1 MHPQYP
7 PFRLATLGA
16 ILVIAAFL
24 LFTRL
29 GHYAFWDDEAVTA
42 LGAKGI
48 LLTGNTSVLMDH
60 GNIVA
65 YHNGEIISGFL
76 DRVDPPLETY
86 VTAVSFALCKPGT
99 LAGRLPFALAGLG
112 VFALVLLWVR
122 RESWAVFLVVA
133 IGFVTNVSL
142 ILYCR
147 QCRYYALSIFFS
159 VAFVYVYW
167 RWKPSAR
174 NLLILAA
181 ISVLLFASNY
191 LDYLA
196 LYACLAIDYFFWKRK
211 EWPLTARNAMLLL
224 GPQVILNGIIGY
236 VWNPLRTQYGGS
248 VWTSSL
254 EDRLDLFFMYWRD
267 MNACEFLAIPMLLLA
282 FGIGVR
288 LRHGWLVRG
297 CVALLVYVAV
307 ITLIS
312 PQLIKPGVYANVRYV
327 VAVIPLAIALEAGAL
342 CILFQRRAIFAIGA
356 AILIFG
362 TNLFNGGPLLAW
374 GFQSTILCYA
384 GELLHPPPEPYTP
397 TAQWI
402 NEHVPEGSSIWVEPD
417 YMTYPL
423 MFYAPRALYA
433 WQLSWPPRPDFAGLP
448 PIHFMGQEPPDYLVA
463 FGPSAGLMAQTIGK
477 MNRPDI
483 GYQRVATIDTCWRD
497 MYRPELFLRTFTPV
511 IGYDPRTLAI
521 YIFQRTK
528 PPIAAP
534 AKVR

>member
-1 MHPQYP
+1 MHPKYP
-7 PFRLATLGA
+7 PFRLAALGA
-16 ILVIAAFL
+16 ILVVAALL

-29 GHYAFWDDEAVTA
+29 GHYAFWDDEAITA

-65 YHNGEIISGFL
+65 YRNGAIVSGFL

-133 IGFVTNVSL
+133 IGFATNVSL

-147 QCRYYALSIFFS
+147 QCRYYALAILFS
-159 VAFVYVYW
+159 VALVYVYW

-191 LDYLA
+191 LNYLA
-196 LYACLAIDYFFWKRK
+196 LYVCLAIDYVFWKRK
-211 EWPLTARNAMLLL
+211 EWPATARNAILLF
-224 GPQVILNGIIGY
+224 GPQVVLNGIIAY
-236 VWNPLRTQYGGS
+236 IWNPLRTQYGGS
-248 VWTSSL
+248 VWTNSL
-254 EDRLDLFFMYWRD
+254 WDRLDLFFMYWRD
-267 MNACEFLAIPMLLLA
+267 MNACEFLTIPMLLLA
-282 FGIGVR
+282 LGIGLA
-288 LRHGWLVRG
+288 LRRGWLVRG
-297 CVALLVYVAV
+297 CVALLVYVAM
-307 ITLIS
+307 ITFIS
-312 PQLIKPGVYANVRYV
+312 PQPVKAAVYADVRYV
-327 VAVIPLAIALEAGAL
+327 AAVIPLAIALEAGAL
-342 CILFQRRAIFAIGA
+342 CILFRRHAILAIGA
-356 AILIFG
+356 AILVFC
-362 TNLFNGGPLLAW
+362 TNLSNGGPFLERGL
-374 GFQSTILCYA
+374 QSTISSYV
-384 GELLHPPPEPYTP
+384 GELAQPPSEPYTP

-402 NEHVPEGSSIWVEPD
+402 NEHVPDGDSVWVLPD
-417 YMTYPL
+417 YSTYPL

-448 PIHFMGQEPPDYLVA
+448 AIQFMGQEPPDYLVA
-463 FGPSAGLMAQTIGK
+463 FGPNVGLMAQIIGK
-477 MNRPDI
+477 MNRPDV
-483 GYQRVATIDTCWRD
+483 GYQRVATINTVWKD
-497 MYRPELFLRTFTPV
+497 MYRPELFWRTFVPV
-511 IGYDPRTLAI
+511 TQYDPRTEAI

-528 PPIAAP
+528 PPVAAP

>member
-1 MHPQYP
+1 MHSTYP
-7 PFRLATLGA
+7 PFRLAVFGA
-16 ILVIAAFL
+16 ILVVAALL

-29 GHYAFWDDEAVTA
+29 GHYAFWDDEAITA

-65 YHNGEIISGFL
+65 YRNGAIVNGFL

-133 IGFVTNVSL
+133 IGFATNVSL

-147 QCRYYALSIFFS
+147 QCRYYALAILFS
-159 VAFVYVYW
+159 VALVYVYW

-181 ISVLLFASNY
+181 ISVLLFTSNY
-191 LDYLA
+191 LNYLA
-196 LYACLAIDYFFWKRK
+196 LYGCLAIDYFFWKRK
-211 EWPLTARNAMLLL
+211 EWPATARNAILLF
-224 GPQVILNGIIGY
+224 GPQVILNGVIGY
-236 VWNPLRTQYGGS
+236 IWNPLRTQYGGS
-248 VWTSSL
+248 VWANSL
-254 EDRLDLFFMYWRD
+254 WDRLDLFFMYWRD
-267 MNACEFLAIPMLLLA
+267 MNFCEFLSIPMLLLTL
-282 FGIGVR
+282 GIGVM
-288 LRHGWLVRG
+288 LRRAWLVRG

-307 ITLIS
+307 ITFIS
-312 PQLIKPGVYANVRYV
+312 PQAVKLAVYADVRYV
-327 VAVIPLAIALEAGAL
+327 AAVIPLAIALEAGAI
-342 CILFQRRAIFAIGA
+342 CILFQRHAILAVGA
-356 AILIFG
+356 AILIFS
-362 TNLFNGGPLLAW
+362 TNFFNGGPFLAW
-374 GFQSTILCYA
+374 GIQSTIVNYGC
-384 GELLHPPPEPYTP
+384 ELSHPPPEPYTP

-402 NEHVPEGSSIWVEPD
+402 NEHVPEGDSIWVEPD
-417 YMTYPL
+417 NMTYSL

-448 PIHFMGQEPPDYLVA
+448 PIHFMGREPPDYLIA
-463 FGPSAGLMAQTIGK
+463 FGPNVDVRAQAIEK
-477 MNRPDI
+477 LNRPDVD
-483 GYQRVATIDTCWRD
+483 YQRVAVINTVWKD
-497 MYRPELFLRTFTPV
+497 MYRPELFWRTFTPV
-511 IGYDPRTLAI
+511 TQFDPLREAI